1 MDIALISTED
11 LLKDKSESI
20 KDILN
25 CKNALAWGVH
35 RYSGGAVT
43 DRVETNQKIIKK
55 IEKELERRNVT

>member
-1 MDIALISTED
+1 MDIALIST
-11 LLKDKSESI
+11 
-20 KDILN
+20 
-25 CKNALAWGVH
+25 VH